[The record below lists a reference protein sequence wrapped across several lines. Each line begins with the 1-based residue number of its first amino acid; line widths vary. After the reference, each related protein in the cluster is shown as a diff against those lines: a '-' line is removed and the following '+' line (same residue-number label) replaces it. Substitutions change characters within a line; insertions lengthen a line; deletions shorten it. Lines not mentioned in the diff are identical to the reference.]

1 MQITSSASC
10 AQARRC
16 AVRES
21 LACYTNTSHTHIEP
35 QTHTQS
41 THISI
46 VVGREQKIKRARLLK
61 THTQHTRCAA
71 SEVVR
76 RWICTNGLFPCRIVN
91 TSPCQMMC
99 FITLVVC
106 TFWKYCSKLAFIW
119 RLNFEPQ
126 NKELSYI
133 FFWSILVF
141 RIIYVLKCMD
151 CTLCLSVF
159 MIVNVWL
166 ISFSHATRSSAML
179 FYGTVLLF
187 DWS

>member
-1 MQITSSASC
+1 MLAMQITSSASC

-46 VVGREQKIKRARLLK
+46 VVGRKQKIKRARSLK

-106 TFWKYCSKLAFIW
+106 TFWKYYSKLAFIW

-133 FFWSILVF
+133 FSDRSLYFEWSTF
-141 RIIYVLKCMD
+141 
-151 CTLCLSVF
+151 
-159 MIVNVWL
+159 
-166 ISFSHATRSSAML
+166 
-179 FYGTVLLF
+179 
-187 DWS
+187 